1 MNAGRSQKSRPL
13 LRCALIGVS
22 VKITEAMEVVIE
34 RRCYFKVV
42 WEESIRREY
51 LSRDLKEVK
60 E

>member
-1 MNAGRSQKSRPL
+1 MHTCIHTHTHTGF
-13 LRCALIGVS
+13 GVS